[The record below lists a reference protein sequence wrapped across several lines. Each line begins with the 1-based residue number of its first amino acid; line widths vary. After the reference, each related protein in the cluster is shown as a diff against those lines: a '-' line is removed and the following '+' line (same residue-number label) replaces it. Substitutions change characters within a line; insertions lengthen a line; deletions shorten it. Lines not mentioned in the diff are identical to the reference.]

1 VAHLAAG
8 AEVSFDCSLPL
19 QRWRRGWLGLLSDPC
34 SCCARGFQSRSVRN
48 LAAKPFGKSA
58 FIVGVD
64 LRIVAATRHRDVS
77 QATIDE
83 LLSRLLGVHMD
94 EHAIRS
100 LSLTAVTRQRVAI
113 IEMRILTNVE
123 CDGATGVETDSE
135 IATLVDLLDLVS
147 TNWCSG
153 RV

>member
-1 VAHLAAG
+1 MVF
-8 AEVSFDCSLPL
+8 VVC
-19 QRWRRGWLGLLSDPC
+19 
-34 SCCARGFQSRSVRN
+34 V
-48 LAAKPFGKSA
+48 K
-58 FIVGVD
+58 
-64 LRIVAATRHRDVS
+64 LRIVAATGHCNVC

-83 LLSRLLGVHMD
+83 LLSPLLGVHMD

-100 LSLTAVTRQRVAI
+100 LSLTTVTRQGVAI

-135 IATLVDLLDLVS
+135 VATLVDLLDLVS

>member
-1 VAHLAAG
+1 
-8 AEVSFDCSLPL
+8 
-19 QRWRRGWLGLLSDPC
+19 
-34 SCCARGFQSRSVRN
+34 
-48 LAAKPFGKSA
+48 
-58 FIVGVD
+58 
-64 LRIVAATRHRDVS
+64 
-77 QATIDE
+77 
-83 LLSRLLGVHMD
+83 MD

-135 IATLVDLLDLVS
+135 VATLVDLLDLVS